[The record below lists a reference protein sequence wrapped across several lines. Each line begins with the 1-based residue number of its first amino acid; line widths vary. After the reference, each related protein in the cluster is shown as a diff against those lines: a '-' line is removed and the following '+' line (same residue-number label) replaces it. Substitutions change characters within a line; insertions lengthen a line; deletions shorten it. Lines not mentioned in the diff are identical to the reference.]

1 MPNACPNTTITV
13 LNHVSLLKCLHRNPR
28 NKNVLFAKSKFP
40 IVLQSFS
47 LENSLTLVR
56 KNRNE
61 KYETYSLERKNA
73 DVNKVIPVTIVFYTW
88 RTIINLMLQWQ
99 LRISR
104 CCLSTYGRRWCS
116 VSISI
121 FKPGKKDTWNQCN
134 HTCISHFLLC
144 VYVKRLNC
152 IRCSN
157 ST

>member
-13 LNHVSLLKCLHRNPR
+13 LNHVSLLKCLRRNPR

-56 KNRNE
+56 KNTLCFSCQH
-61 KYETYSLERKNA
+61 ETYSLERKNA

-88 RTIINLMLQWQ
+88 RIIINLMLQWQ

-104 CCLSTYGRRWCS
+104 CCLSTYGRRWYS

-121 FKPGKKDTWNQCN
+121 FKRGKKDTWNQCN
-134 HTCISHFLLC
+134 HIYIYITFITMCLC
-144 VYVKRLNC
+144 QTFKLY
-152 IRCSN
+152 
-157 ST
+157 